1 MATHT
6 LSPPS
11 AGGPTRRVLR
21 WFTASCLLSLH
32 VAALGAPV
40 EGGDKPTDAPYRA
53 TARTMSFNA
62 AAAGTGYPAH
72 YGSSPFSFSDVSAPS
87 GSTVVNDR
95 DSGTVD
101 RYLYRSGSGAEITIP
116 LQVGRYVGDKEKL
129 LANNLL
135 SRQATI
141 LFPGY
146 DIDSQTSPVSD
157 CDGDGI
163 PDQLRPEV
171 NKVYFNGELIGE
183 MVGDNGIWRMQRFT
197 VDIDKVNFPSSP
209 GAIASNEL
217 TVHID
222 TANADVPLSS
232 GAVGCVV
239 WAVEVDWAV
248 LQFEVA
254 SPIVLVP
261 GLSGRTDSF
270 ANSGYIETIQNET
283 GLPVEL
289 VELSRGTPSL
299 SACTGEGAAM
309 RNHAEE
315 LREKVGEIASRY
327 RTESVHLIGH
337 SKGGLDSRAF
347 VDLVRRTQIPVQV
360 GTMSGQPLNARLDV
374 PSLATHGSP
383 HLGTALADSF
393 AADVSVLAPVVH
405 LLFSD
410 LCALTTY
417 GMERFNQQFPTPSNF
432 RLFAIGAEADRNGN
446 GVMDDDEAVGNQV
459 SNPRANKWYQI
470 NRNTESIAIEYE
482 WILDPISLSPIPI
495 PRLIETPTSSPQ
507 PNDGMVTVASA
518 TQLGGATPHV
528 VPDGANHGTILDQRV
543 QRTVIQAGINGAL
556 QWGQK

>member
-1 MATHT
+1 
-6 LSPPS
+6 
-11 AGGPTRRVLR
+11 
-21 WFTASCLLSLH
+21 
-32 VAALGAPV
+32 
-40 EGGDKPTDAPYRA
+40 
-53 TARTMSFNA
+53 MSFNA

-183 MVGDNGIWRMQRFT
+183 TVGDNGIWRMQRFT

-495 PRLIETPTSSPQ
+495 PRLIETSTSSPQ